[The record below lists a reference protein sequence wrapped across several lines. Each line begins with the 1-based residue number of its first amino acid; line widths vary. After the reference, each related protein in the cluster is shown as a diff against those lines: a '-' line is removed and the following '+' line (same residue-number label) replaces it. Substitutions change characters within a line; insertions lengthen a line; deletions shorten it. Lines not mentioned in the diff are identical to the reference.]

1 MTSSDRVRELCKERG
16 IPLAKIERECGFA
29 NGYLG
34 RLKKALP
41 EDRLRKIAEYLG
53 LSAEFLATGE
63 EPEDYYLTPETA
75 QAAQELFDNP
85 DLRMLF
91 DAARGSRSEDLRM
104 AADMLWRFKKGN
116 NDGSE

>member
-1 MTSSDRVRELCKERG
+1 MNAVERVLAICKERG
-16 IPLAKIERECGFA
+16 IAVSKLERECGFA
-29 NGYLG
+29 NGYIA
-34 RLKKALP
+34 RLKKTLP
-41 EDRLRKIAEYLG
+41 EDRLRKIADYLCVSPEYL
-53 LSAEFLATGE
+53 STGV